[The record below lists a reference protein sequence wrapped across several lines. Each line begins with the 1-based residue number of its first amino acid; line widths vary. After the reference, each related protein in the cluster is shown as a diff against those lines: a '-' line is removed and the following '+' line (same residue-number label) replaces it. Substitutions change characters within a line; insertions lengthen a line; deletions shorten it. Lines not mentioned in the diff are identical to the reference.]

1 MERNLKPTFVI
12 SIRSSLVTRYGSFDV
27 RDDYFISAVVSWLFS
42 FQWPP
47 LYSDRG
53 PVILGWASKPRFSW
67 STPTRDE
74 MEPDGAVLSTC
85 TLYSLRLCRGRQFG
99 SRSGLWDGGGF
110 LDVFNDGV
118 SLFLFSLLPMP
129 SQSPRGAHFPL
140 LIPISSIP

>member
-12 SIRSSLVTRYGSFDV
+12 SIQSSLVTRYGSFDV